1 MPEEN
6 KVIWTIG
13 HSSRTYEELLAMLRS
28 FNIELVADVR
38 HFPGSRKYPHFNK
51 ESLEITLP
59 ESNIEYVHIVSLG
72 GRRKPHSD
80 SRNSAWKNS
89 AFRGYAD
96 HMETDAFHQ
105 GMTELAGR
113 ALKQRTAVMCSE
125 AVWWRCHRSMIADY
139 LKAQGW
145 KVMHIMEVGKAQEH
159 PYTSPARIVD
169 GKLSY
174 EAL

>member
-13 HSSRTYEELLAMLRS
+13 HSSRTYEELLAMLES
-28 FNIELVADVR
+28 FNIELVTDVR
-38 HFPGSRKYPHFNK
+38 HFPGSGKYPHFNK
-51 ESLEITLP
+51 ESLEINLP
-59 ESNIEYVHIVSLG
+59 ENNIEYVHIISLG
-72 GRRKPHSD
+72 GRRKPGSD
-80 SRNSAWKNS
+80 SRNSAWKNN

-96 HMETDAFHQ
+96 YMETDAFRE
-105 GMTELAGR
+105 GITELVNK

-139 LKAQGW
+139 LKVQGW

-159 PYTSPARIVD
+159 PYTSPAKIVD